1 MRKTKQIEEMIK
13 RAIRDELALNPLKS
27 VSQIQVALFKQGY
40 QQVYGK
46 LDWHYVSKL
55 VKSVR
60 LENLA
65 SLYTKDRSERLA
77 QIKERHRVITEKL
90 VGILEGE
97 AGTSYD
103 KPNFPTHAER
113 IAAANTILK
122 WDTALFFME
131 EQVNAIDAAG
141 ESKVITLQPVLLEA
155 PRVVSYPQTHV
166 PVLAQSRTAS
176 LQDQD
181 TSVVPAL

>member
-1 MRKTKQIEEMIK
+1 MRKTKQIEDLIK

-27 VSQIQVALFKQGY
+27 VAQIRLALFKQGY

-55 VKSVR
+55 VKQVR

-65 SLYTKDRSERLA
+65 SLYSKDRSERLSI
-77 QIKERHRVITEKL
+77 IKERHRVITQKL
-90 VGILEGE
+90 VGIIEGE

-103 KPNFPTHAER
+103 KPNFPTHTER

-122 WDTALFFME
+122 WDMALFFAE
-131 EQVNAIDAAG
+131 EQIKAIEVAEQKEPLKVHPVILEIQPPQKKERPIAG
-141 ESKVITLQPVLLEA
+141 A
-155 PRVVSYPQTHV
+155 PLNELY
-166 PVLAQSRTAS
+166 RT
-176 LQDQD
+176 
-181 TSVVPAL
+181 V

>member
-1 MRKTKQIEEMIK
+1 MRKAKQIEDLIK

-27 VSQIQVALFKQGY
+27 VSQIRLALFKQGY

-55 VKSVR
+55 VKQVR

-65 SLYTKDRSERLA
+65 SLYSKDRGERLA
-77 QIKERHRVITEKL
+77 LIKERHRVITEKL
-90 VGILEGE
+90 VGIIEGE

-103 KPNFPTHAER
+103 KPNFPTHTER

-122 WDTALFFME
+122 WDMALFFAE
-131 EQVNAIDAAG
+131 EQVKAIQAA
-141 ESKVITLQPVLLEA
+141 EQKEPIKVHPVVLEIQPPTQSPTFQRA
-155 PRVVSYPQTHV
+155 
-166 PVLAQSRTAS
+166 LAKTA
-176 LQDQD
+176 
-181 TSVVPAL
+181 

>member
-1 MRKTKQIEEMIK
+1 MRKSKQIEDLIK

-27 VSQIQVALFKQGY
+27 ISQIRLALFKQGY

-55 VKSVR
+55 VKQVR

-65 SLYTKDRSERLA
+65 SLYSKDRGERLA
-77 QIKERHRVITEKL
+77 LIKERHRVITEKL
-90 VGILEGE
+90 VGIIEGE

-103 KPNFPTHAER
+103 KPNFPTHTER

-122 WDTALFFME
+122 WDMTLFFAE
-131 EQVNAIDAAG
+131 EQVRAIEAA
-141 ESKVITLQPVLLEA
+141 EQKQNEPHKVHPVVLEIKPSVQPKVREWTPLLEQT
-155 PRVVSYPQTHV
+155 RV
-166 PVLAQSRTAS
+166 
-176 LQDQD
+176 
-181 TSVVPAL
+181 

>member
-1 MRKTKQIEEMIK
+1 MIK
-13 RAIRDELALNPLKS
+13 RAIRDELAFNPLKS
-27 VSQIQVALFKQGY
+27 VSQIRLALFKRGY

-55 VKSVR
+55 VKIVR

-65 SLYTKDRSERLA
+65 SLYTKDRRERLA

-97 AGTSYD
+97 ASTSYD
-103 KPNFPTHAER
+103 KPNFPSHADR
-113 IAAANTILK
+113 ITAANTILK

-131 EQVNAIDAAG
+131 EQIQALEEAQRG
-141 ESKVITLQPVLLEA
+141 EPITLYPIILEA
-155 PRVVSYPQTHV
+155 PASYARPR
-166 PVLAQSRTAS
+166 PMLTANQER
-176 LQDQD
+176 L
-181 TSVVPAL
+181 